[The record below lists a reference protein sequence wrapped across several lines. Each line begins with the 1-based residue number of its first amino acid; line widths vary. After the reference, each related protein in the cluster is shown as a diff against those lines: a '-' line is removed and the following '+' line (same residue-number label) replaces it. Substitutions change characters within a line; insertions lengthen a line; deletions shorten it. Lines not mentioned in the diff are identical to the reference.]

1 MVRFDQSCFK
11 INVGHRIQLVHHDIN
26 IIGTYSGGDH
36 RDPLFP
42 DVSGMRYEFPMMAT
56 ELNTVKMLAHL
67 LDPAGISNCDHRIG
81 HLLRTEVKMI
91 NGTTIIYDQL
101 GFLNSMH
108 CYTTGTVFCR

>member
-1 MVRFDQSCFK
+1 MS
-11 INVGHRIQLVHHDIN
+11 
-26 IIGTYSGGDH
+26 
-36 RDPLFP
+36 
-42 DVSGMRYEFPMMAT
+42 YEFPMVAA
-56 ELNTVKMLAHL
+56 EFNTVEMPANL
-67 LDPAGISNCDHRIG
+67 LDPAGISDRNDRIG